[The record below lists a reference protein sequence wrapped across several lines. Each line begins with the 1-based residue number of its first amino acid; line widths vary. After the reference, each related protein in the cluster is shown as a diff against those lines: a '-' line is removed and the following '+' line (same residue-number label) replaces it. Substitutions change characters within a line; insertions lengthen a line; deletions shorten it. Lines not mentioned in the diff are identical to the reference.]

1 LADPEDAPLAETT
14 SEIIDIEPVMLDQ
27 LLMRRRWLMEQPR
40 ALDMERLSW
49 MRRSKSRRFVEAGTV
64 TPAYLRTQGRPP
76 AAVRNRAYPFD

>member
-49 MRRSKSRRFVEAGTV
+49 MRR
-64 TPAYLRTQGRPP
+64 
-76 AAVRNRAYPFD
+76 